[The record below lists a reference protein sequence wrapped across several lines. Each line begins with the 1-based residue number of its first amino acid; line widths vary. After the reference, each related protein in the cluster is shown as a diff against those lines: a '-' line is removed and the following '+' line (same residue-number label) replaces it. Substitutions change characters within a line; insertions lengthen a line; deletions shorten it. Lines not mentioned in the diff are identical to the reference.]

1 MKIKT
6 MFKAVLSLAVCLMAM
21 LVISVA
27 VSADEYEE
35 IEMDTEYRIE
45 NAASYSSDKITYK
58 FNSPYKGLVQLH
70 FELEDEPAYV
80 IYQWWNAEV
89 FLYDSKGDCIVW
101 NDVDSV
107 QGKAYGD
114 STVSGDVS
122 YLKLYVNEITHKY
135 SGSIYYNA
143 DEGYNYISIEYYD
156 GNGSIEISHEH
167 SYYGTVT
174 SESTCTEKGSIKY
187 TCDCG
192 DSYTEEIPLKSHNEV
207 TDHGKA
213 ATCTETGLTDGSHCS
228 VCQKVLVV
236 QSEIPKTNHEYN
248 ESYKVVKD
256 ATCTEKGTIRYYCVC
271 GKAKDEEIP
280 LTEHEAVIDEA
291 VAATCT
297 KEGKTQGSHCG
308 VCNTVI
314 IPQESVP
321 KADHIPVTDKA
332 VAATCIKEGKT
343 EGSHCEICDTV
354 IKPQETVPKAD
365 HTPVADKA
373 IAPTCIKSGKTEGS
387 HCSVCKKVLKEQETV
402 AATGKHTLKHIAEK
416 KATESSSA
424 VQEHWKC
431 SVCGQLFADEKG
443 LTALSRTPVK
453 DESPLMMIIGI
464 SVGALLLIGGAV
476 TAIIISKKRSGKN
489 NDITGS
495 E

>member
-6 MFKAVLSLAVCLMAM
+6 MFKAILSLAVCLMAM

-35 IEMDTEYRIE
+35 IEMDVSVSSSAKYNKYQIDIPYDGHIILQFDIACEYNYQTVIGFFDSNGE
-45 NAASYSSDKITYK
+45 TIGGD
-58 FNSPYKGLVQLH
+58 PYQETG
-70 FELEDEPAYV
+70 EGY
-80 IYQWWNAEV
+80 YWM
-89 FLYDSKGDCIVW
+89 
-101 NDVDSV
+101 
-107 QGKAYGD
+107 GKYE
-114 STVSGDVS
+114 T
-122 YLKLYVNEITHKY
+122 YVNKVTEKSVGEIRYYDLPKGKY
-135 SGSIYYNA
+135 YIQLTLYASGSSEIPA
-143 DEGYNYISIEYYD
+143 SETIK
-156 GNGSIEISHEH
+156 ISHGH

-228 VCQKVLVV
+228 VCQKVLVA

-297 KEGKTQGSHCG
+297 KEGKT
-308 VCNTVI
+308 
-314 IPQESVP
+314 
-321 KADHIPVTDKA
+321 
-332 VAATCIKEGKT
+332 

-387 HCSVCKKVLKEQETV
+387 HCSVCKKVLKERETV

-489 NDITGS
+489 TDITGT

>member
-6 MFKAVLSLAVCLMAM
+6 MFKAILSLAVCLMAM
-21 LVISVA
+21 SVISVA

-35 IEMDTEYRIE
+35 IEMDAEYRIE
-45 NAASYSSDKITYK
+45 NAATYSSKKITYK

-80 IYQWWNAEV
+80 WNANV
-89 FLYDSKGDCIVW
+89 FLYDSKGDCIVS

-107 QGKAYGD
+107 QGEAYGD
-114 STVSGDVS
+114 STISGEVS
-122 YLKLYVNEITHKY
+122 YLNLYVNEITHKY
-135 SGSIYYNA
+135 SGSIYYNV

-156 GNGSIEISHEH
+156 GIGSIKISHQH

-174 SESTCTEKGSIKY
+174 SKATCTKKGSIKY

-207 TDHGKA
+207 TDYGKA

-228 VCQKVLVV
+228 VCKKVFVT

-248 ESYKVVKD
+248 ASYKVIKD

-271 GKAKDEEIP
+271 GKTKDEELP
-280 LTEHEAVIDEA
+280 LTEHEAVIDKA

-297 KEGKTQGSHCG
+297 KEGKTQGSHCDI
-308 VCNTVI
+308 CNKVI
-314 IPQESVP
+314 IPQETVP
-321 KADHIPVTDKA
+321 KTDHIAVTDKA
-332 VAATCIKEGKT
+332 VA
-343 EGSHCEICDTV
+343 
-354 IKPQETVPKAD
+354 
-365 HTPVADKA
+365 
-373 IAPTCIKSGKTEGS
+373 PTCVNSGKTEGS
-387 HCSVCKKVLKEQETV
+387 HCSVCKKVLKEQETI
-402 AATGKHTLKHIAEK
+402 AATGKHKLKHIAEK

-431 SVCGQLFADEKG
+431 SVCDQLFADEKG
-443 LTALSRTPVK
+443 TIPYKQLLVK
-453 DESPLMMIIGI
+453 DETPLMLIIGI
-464 SVGALLLIGGAV
+464 SVGALLLIGGVV
-476 TAIIISKKRSGKN
+476 TVIILILKKKSSKN
-489 NDITGS
+489 TDITGR

>member
-6 MFKAVLSLAVCLMAM
+6 MFKAILSLAVCLMAM

-35 IEMDTEYRIE
+35 IKMDVEYRIE
-45 NAASYSSDKITYK
+45 NAATYSSDKITYK
-58 FNSPYKGLVQLH
+58 FNSQYKGLVQIH

-80 IYQWWNAEV
+80 VYQWWNANV

-107 QGKAYGD
+107 QGEAYGD

-122 YLKLYVNEITHKY
+122 YLNLYVNEITHKY
-135 SGSIYYNA
+135 SGSIYYNV

-156 GNGSIEISHEH
+156 GVGSIKISHEH
-167 SYYGTVT
+167 SYSGTVT
-174 SESTCTEKGSIKY
+174 SESTCTKKGSIKY

-207 TDHGKA
+207 TDYGKA
-213 ATCTETGLTDGSHCS
+213 ATCTETGLTDGLHCS
-228 VCQKVLVV
+228 VCKKVLVA

-248 ESYKVVKD
+248 ASYKVIKD
-256 ATCTEKGTIRYYCVC
+256 ATCTEKGTIRYYCIC
-271 GKAKDEEIP
+271 GKTKDEELP
-280 LTEHEAVIDEA
+280 LAEHEAVIDKA

-297 KEGKTQGSHCG
+297 KEGKTQGSHCDI
-308 VCNTVI
+308 CNKVI
-314 IPQESVP
+314 IPQETVP
-321 KADHIPVTDKA
+321 KTEHIAVTDKA
-332 VAATCIKEGKT
+332 VA
-343 EGSHCEICDTV
+343 
-354 IKPQETVPKAD
+354 
-365 HTPVADKA
+365 
-373 IAPTCIKSGKTEGS
+373 PTCVSSGKTEGS
-387 HCSVCKKVLKEQETV
+387 HCSVCKKVLKEQETI
-402 AATGKHTLKHIAEK
+402 AATGKHKLKHIAEK

-431 SVCGQLFADEKG
+431 SVCDQLFADEKG
-443 LTALSRTPVK
+443 TIPYKQLLVK
-453 DESPLMMIIGI
+453 DETPLMLIIGI

-476 TAIIISKKRSGKN
+476 TVIILILKKKSGKN
-489 NDITGS
+489 TDIMGRY
-495 E
+495 

>member
-6 MFKAVLSLAVCLMAM
+6 MFKAILSLAVCLMAM

-35 IEMDTEYRIE
+35 IKMDVEYRIE
-45 NAASYSSDKITYK
+45 NAATYSSDKITYK
-58 FNSPYKGLVQLH
+58 FNSPYKGLVQIH

-80 IYQWWNAEV
+80 VYQWWNANV

-107 QGKAYGD
+107 QGEAYGD

-122 YLKLYVNEITHKY
+122 YLNLYVNEITHKY
-135 SGSIYYNA
+135 SGSIYYNV

-156 GNGSIEISHEH
+156 GVGSIKISHEH
-167 SYYGTVT
+167 SYSGTVT
-174 SESTCTEKGSIKY
+174 SESTCTKKGSIKY

-207 TDHGKA
+207 TDYGKA
-213 ATCTETGLTDGSHCS
+213 ATCTETGLTDGLHCS
-228 VCQKVLVV
+228 VCKKVLVA

-248 ESYKVVKD
+248 ASYKVIKD
-256 ATCTEKGTIRYYCVC
+256 ATCTEKGTIRYYCIC
-271 GKAKDEEIP
+271 GKTKDEELP
-280 LTEHEAVIDEA
+280 LAEHEAVVDKA

-297 KEGKTQGSHCG
+297 KEGKTQGSHCDI
-308 VCNTVI
+308 CNKII
-314 IPQESVP
+314 IPQETVP
-321 KADHIPVTDKA
+321 KTDHIAVTDKA
-332 VAATCIKEGKT
+332 VA
-343 EGSHCEICDTV
+343 
-354 IKPQETVPKAD
+354 
-365 HTPVADKA
+365 
-373 IAPTCIKSGKTEGS
+373 PTCVNSGKTEGS
-387 HCSVCKKVLKEQETV
+387 HCSVCKKVLKEQETI
-402 AATGKHTLKHIAEK
+402 AATGKHKLKHIAEK

-431 SVCGQLFADEKG
+431 SVCDQLFADEKG
-443 LTALSRTPVK
+443 TIPYKQLLVK
-453 DESPLMMIIGI
+453 DETPLMLIIGI

-476 TAIIISKKRSGKN
+476 TVIILISKKKSGKN
-489 NDITGS
+489 TDIMGR
-495 E
+495 

>member
-21 LVISVA
+21 SVISVA

-35 IEMDTEYRIE
+35 IEMDAEYRIE
-45 NAASYSSDKITYK
+45 NAATYSSKKITYK

-80 IYQWWNAEV
+80 WNANV
-89 FLYDSKGDCIVW
+89 FLYDSKGDCIVS

-107 QGKAYGD
+107 QGEAYGD
-114 STVSGDVS
+114 STISGEVS
-122 YLKLYVNEITHKY
+122 YLNLYVNEITHKY
-135 SGSIYYNA
+135 SGSIYYNV

-156 GNGSIEISHEH
+156 GIGSIKISHQH

-174 SESTCTEKGSIKY
+174 SKATCTKKGSIKY

-192 DSYTEEIPLKSHNEV
+192 DSYTEEIPLKAHNEV
-207 TDHGKA
+207 TDYGKA

-228 VCQKVLVV
+228 VCKKVLVA

-248 ESYKVVKD
+248 ASYKVIKD

-271 GKAKDEEIP
+271 GKTKDEELP
-280 LTEHEAVIDEA
+280 LTEHEAVIDKA

-297 KEGKTQGSHCG
+297 KEGKTQGSHCDI
-308 VCNTVI
+308 CDKVI
-314 IPQESVP
+314 IPQETVP
-321 KADHIPVTDKA
+321 KTDHIAVTDKA
-332 VAATCIKEGKT
+332 VA
-343 EGSHCEICDTV
+343 
-354 IKPQETVPKAD
+354 
-365 HTPVADKA
+365 
-373 IAPTCIKSGKTEGS
+373 PTCVNSGKTEGS
-387 HCSVCKKVLKEQETV
+387 HCSVCKKVLKEQETI
-402 AATGKHTLKHIAEK
+402 AATGKHKLKHIAEK

-431 SVCGQLFADEKG
+431 SVCDQLFADEKG
-443 LTALSRTPVK
+443 TIPYKQLLVK
-453 DESPLMMIIGI
+453 DETPLMLIIGI
-464 SVGALLLIGGAV
+464 SAGALLLIGGVV
-476 TAIIISKKRSGKN
+476 TVIILILKKKTGKN
-489 NDITGS
+489 TDITGR

>member
-35 IEMDTEYRIE
+35 IEMDVSVSSSAKYNKYQIDIPHDGHIILQFDIACEYNYQTVIGFFDSNGE
-45 NAASYSSDKITYK
+45 TIGGD
-58 FNSPYKGLVQLH
+58 PYQETG
-70 FELEDEPAYV
+70 EGY
-80 IYQWWNAEV
+80 YWM
-89 FLYDSKGDCIVW
+89 
-101 NDVDSV
+101 
-107 QGKAYGD
+107 GKYE
-114 STVSGDVS
+114 T
-122 YLKLYVNEITHKY
+122 YVNKVTEKSVGEIRYYDLPKGKY
-135 SGSIYYNA
+135 YIQLDLYASGSSEIPA
-143 DEGYNYISIEYYD
+143 SETIK
-156 GNGSIEISHEH
+156 ISHEH

-174 SESTCTEKGSIKY
+174 SESTCTKKGSIKY

-192 DSYTEEIPLKSHNEV
+192 DSYTEEMPLKSHNEV
-207 TDHGKA
+207 TDYGKA

-228 VCQKVLVV
+228 VCQKVLVA

-256 ATCTEKGTIRYYCVC
+256 ATCTEKGIIRYYCVC

-308 VCNTVI
+308 VCNAVI
-314 IPQESVP
+314 IPQENVP

-354 IKPQETVPKAD
+354 IKPQEAVPKAD

-443 LTALSRTPVK
+443 LTALSQTPVK

>member
-35 IEMDTEYRIE
+35 IEMDVSVSSSAKYNKYQIDIPYDGHIILQFDIACEYNYQTVIGFFDSNGE
-45 NAASYSSDKITYK
+45 TIGGD
-58 FNSPYKGLVQLH
+58 PYQETG
-70 FELEDEPAYV
+70 EGY
-80 IYQWWNAEV
+80 YWM
-89 FLYDSKGDCIVW
+89 
-101 NDVDSV
+101 
-107 QGKAYGD
+107 GKYE
-114 STVSGDVS
+114 T
-122 YLKLYVNEITHKY
+122 YVNKVTEKSVGEIRYYDLPKGKY
-135 SGSIYYNA
+135 YIQLTLYASGSSEIPA
-143 DEGYNYISIEYYD
+143 SETIK
-156 GNGSIEISHEH
+156 ISHGH

-228 VCQKVLVV
+228 VCQKVLVA

-332 VAATCIKEGKT
+332 VAATCTKEGKT

-464 SVGALLLIGGAV
+464 SVGALLLIGGTV

-489 NDITGS
+489 TDITGT

>member
-174 SESTCTEKGSIKY
+174 SEATCTKKGSIKY
-187 TCDCG
+187 TCVCG

-207 TDHGKA
+207 TDYGKA
-213 ATCTETGLTDGSHCS
+213 ATCTETGLTDGLHCS
-228 VCQKVLVV
+228 VCQKVLIV

-271 GKAKDEEIP
+271 GKTKDEEIP

-291 VAATCT
+291 VL
-297 KEGKTQGSHCG
+297 Q
-308 VCNTVI
+308 
-314 IPQESVP
+314 PVP
-321 KADHIPVTDKA
+321 KREKHRARIA
-332 VAATCIKEGKT
+332 VF
-343 EGSHCEICDTV
+343 V
-354 IKPQETVPKAD
+354 IQ
-365 HTPVADKA
+365 
-373 IAPTCIKSGKTEGS
+373 
-387 HCSVCKKVLKEQETV
+387 
-402 AATGKHTLKHIAEK
+402 
-416 KATESSSA
+416 
-424 VQEHWKC
+424 
-431 SVCGQLFADEKG
+431 
-443 LTALSRTPVK
+443 
-453 DESPLMMIIGI
+453 
-464 SVGALLLIGGAV
+464 
-476 TAIIISKKRSGKN
+476 
-489 NDITGS
+489 
-495 E
+495 

>member
-6 MFKAVLSLAVCLMAM
+6 MFKAILSLAVCLTTM

-27 VSADEYEE
+27 VSAAEYEE
-35 IEMDTEYRIE
+35 IKMDVEYRIE
-45 NAASYSSDKITYK
+45 NAATYSSDKITYK
-58 FNSPYKGLVQLH
+58 FNSPYKGLVQIH

-80 IYQWWNAEV
+80 IYQWWNANV

-107 QGKAYGD
+107 QGEAYGD

-122 YLKLYVNEITHKY
+122 YLDLYVNEITHKY
-135 SGSIYYNA
+135 SGSIYYNV
-143 DEGYNYISIEYYD
+143 DKGYNYISIEYYD
-156 GNGSIEISHEH
+156 GVGSIKISHEH

-174 SESTCTEKGSIKY
+174 SESTCTKKGSIKY

-207 TDHGKA
+207 TDYGKA
-213 ATCTETGLTDGSHCS
+213 ATCTETGLTYGLHCS
-228 VCQKVLVV
+228 VCKKVLVA

-248 ESYKVVKD
+248 ASYKVIKD

-271 GKAKDEEIP
+271 GKTKDEELP
-280 LTEHEAVIDEA
+280 LAEHEAVIDKA

-297 KEGKTQGSHCG
+297 KEGKTQGSHCDI
-308 VCNTVI
+308 CNKVI
-314 IPQESVP
+314 IPQETVP
-321 KADHIPVTDKA
+321 KTEHIAVTDKA
-332 VAATCIKEGKT
+332 VA
-343 EGSHCEICDTV
+343 
-354 IKPQETVPKAD
+354 
-365 HTPVADKA
+365 
-373 IAPTCIKSGKTEGS
+373 PTCVSSGKTEGS
-387 HCSVCKKVLKEQETV
+387 HCSVCKKVLKEQETI
-402 AATGKHTLKHIAEK
+402 AATGKHKLKHIAEK

-431 SVCGQLFADEKG
+431 SVCNQLFADEKG
-443 LTALSRTPVK
+443 TIPYKQLLVK
-453 DESPLMMIIGI
+453 DETPLMLIIGI

-476 TAIIISKKRSGKN
+476 TVIILILKKKSGKN
-489 NDITGS
+489 TDIMGR
-495 E
+495 

>member
-35 IEMDTEYRIE
+35 IEMDVSVSSSAKYNKYQIDIPYDGHIILQFDIACEYNYQTVIGFFDSNGETIGGDPYQETGEGYYWMGKYETYVNKVTEKSVGEIRY
-45 NAASYSSDKITYK
+45 YY
-58 FNSPYKGLVQLH
+58 L
-70 FELEDEPAYV
+70 
-80 IYQWWNAEV
+80 
-89 FLYDSKGDCIVW
+89 SKGKYYIQLD
-101 NDVDSV
+101 
-107 QGKAYGD
+107 
-114 STVSGDVS
+114 
-122 YLKLYVNEITHKY
+122 LYA
-135 SGSIYYNA
+135 SGSSEIPA
-143 DEGYNYISIEYYD
+143 SETIK
-156 GNGSIEISHEH
+156 ISHEH

-228 VCQKVLVV
+228 VCQKVLVA

-297 KEGKTQGSHCG
+297 
-308 VCNTVI
+308 
-314 IPQESVP
+314 
-321 KADHIPVTDKA
+321 
-332 VAATCIKEGKT
+332 KEGKT

-464 SVGALLLIGGAV
+464 SVGALLLIGGTV

-489 NDITGS
+489 TDITGT

>member
-35 IEMDTEYRIE
+35 IEMDVSVSSSAKYNKYQIDIPYDGHIILQFDIACEYNYQTVIGFFDSNGETIGGDPYQETGEGYYWMGKYETYVNKVTEKSVGEIRY
-45 NAASYSSDKITYK
+45 
-58 FNSPYKGLVQLH
+58 
-70 FELEDEPAYV
+70 
-80 IYQWWNAEV
+80 
-89 FLYDSKGDCIVW
+89 YDLSKGKYYIQLD
-101 NDVDSV
+101 
-107 QGKAYGD
+107 
-114 STVSGDVS
+114 
-122 YLKLYVNEITHKY
+122 LYA
-135 SGSIYYNA
+135 SGSSEIPA
-143 DEGYNYISIEYYD
+143 SETIK
-156 GNGSIEISHEH
+156 ISHGH

-297 KEGKTQGSHCG
+297 KEGKT
-308 VCNTVI
+308 
-314 IPQESVP
+314 
-321 KADHIPVTDKA
+321 
-332 VAATCIKEGKT
+332 

-402 AATGKHTLKHIAEK
+402 VATGKHTLKHIAEK
-416 KATESSSA
+416 KATESFSA

-453 DESPLMMIIGI
+453 DERPLMMIIGI
-464 SVGALLLIGGAV
+464 SVGALLLIGGTV

>member
-6 MFKAVLSLAVCLMAM
+6 MFKAILSLAVCLTTM
-21 LVISVA
+21 LVISVT
-27 VSADEYEE
+27 VSAAEYEE
-35 IEMDTEYRIE
+35 IKMDVEYRIE
-45 NAASYSSDKITYK
+45 NAATYSSDKITYK
-58 FNSPYKGLVQLH
+58 FNSPYKGLVQIH

-80 IYQWWNAEV
+80 IYQWWNANV

-107 QGKAYGD
+107 QGEAYGD

-122 YLKLYVNEITHKY
+122 YLDLYVNEITHKY
-135 SGSIYYNA
+135 SGSIYYNV
-143 DEGYNYISIEYYD
+143 DKGYNYISIEYYD
-156 GNGSIEISHEH
+156 GVGSIKISHEH

-174 SESTCTEKGSIKY
+174 SESTCTKKGSIKY

-207 TDHGKA
+207 TDYGKA

-228 VCQKVLVV
+228 VCKKVLVA

-248 ESYKVVKD
+248 ASYKVMKD

-271 GKAKDEEIP
+271 GKTKDEELP
-280 LTEHEAVIDEA
+280 LTEHEAVIDKA

-297 KEGKTQGSHCG
+297 KEGKTQGSHCDI
-308 VCNTVI
+308 CNKVI
-314 IPQESVP
+314 IPQETVP
-321 KADHIPVTDKA
+321 KTEHIAVTDKA
-332 VAATCIKEGKT
+332 VA
-343 EGSHCEICDTV
+343 
-354 IKPQETVPKAD
+354 
-365 HTPVADKA
+365 
-373 IAPTCIKSGKTEGS
+373 PTCVRSGKTEGS
-387 HCSVCKKVLKEQETV
+387 HCSVCKKVLKEQETI
-402 AATGKHTLKHIAEK
+402 AATGKHKLKHIAEK

-431 SVCGQLFADEKG
+431 SVCDQLFADEKG
-443 LTALSRTPVK
+443 TIPYKQLLVK
-453 DESPLMMIIGI
+453 DETPLMLIIGI

-476 TAIIISKKRSGKN
+476 TVIILISKKKSGKN
-489 NDITGS
+489 TDIMGR
-495 E
+495 

>member
-6 MFKAVLSLAVCLMAM
+6 MFKAILSLAVCLMAM

-35 IEMDTEYRIE
+35 IKMDVEYRIE
-45 NAASYSSDKITYK
+45 NAATYSSDKITYK
-58 FNSPYKGLVQLH
+58 FNSPYKGLVQIH

-80 IYQWWNAEV
+80 VYQWWNANV

-107 QGKAYGD
+107 QGEAYGD

-122 YLKLYVNEITHKY
+122 YLNLYVNEITHKY
-135 SGSIYYNA
+135 FGSIYYNV

-156 GNGSIEISHEH
+156 GVGSIKISHEH
-167 SYYGTVT
+167 SYSGTVT
-174 SESTCTEKGSIKY
+174 SESTCTKKGSIKY

-207 TDHGKA
+207 TDYGKA
-213 ATCTETGLTDGSHCS
+213 ATCTETGLTDGLHCS
-228 VCQKVLVV
+228 VCKKVLVA

-248 ESYKVVKD
+248 ASYKVIKD
-256 ATCTEKGTIRYYCVC
+256 ATCTEKGTIRYYCIC
-271 GKAKDEEIP
+271 GKTKDEELP
-280 LTEHEAVIDEA
+280 LAEHEEVIDKA

-297 KEGKTQGSHCG
+297 KEGKTQGSHCDI
-308 VCNTVI
+308 CNKVI
-314 IPQESVP
+314 IPQETVP
-321 KADHIPVTDKA
+321 KTDHIAVTDKA
-332 VAATCIKEGKT
+332 VA
-343 EGSHCEICDTV
+343 
-354 IKPQETVPKAD
+354 
-365 HTPVADKA
+365 
-373 IAPTCIKSGKTEGS
+373 PTCVSSGKTEGS
-387 HCSVCKKVLKEQETV
+387 HCSVCKKVLKEQEPI
-402 AATGKHTLKHIAEK
+402 AATGKHKLKHIAEK

-431 SVCGQLFADEKG
+431 SVCDQLFADEKG
-443 LTALSRTPVK
+443 TIPYKQLLVK
-453 DESPLMMIIGI
+453 DETPLMLIIGI

-476 TAIIISKKRSGKN
+476 TVIILILKKKSGKN
-489 NDITGS
+489 TDIMGR
-495 E
+495 

>member
-35 IEMDTEYRIE
+35 IEMDVSVSSSAKYNKYQIDIPYDGHIILQFDIACEYNYQTVIGFFDSNGETIGGDPYQETGEGYYWMGKYETYVNKVTEKSVGEIRY
-45 NAASYSSDKITYK
+45 YY
-58 FNSPYKGLVQLH
+58 L
-70 FELEDEPAYV
+70 
-80 IYQWWNAEV
+80 
-89 FLYDSKGDCIVW
+89 SKGKYYIQLD
-101 NDVDSV
+101 
-107 QGKAYGD
+107 
-114 STVSGDVS
+114 
-122 YLKLYVNEITHKY
+122 LYA
-135 SGSIYYNA
+135 SGSSEIPA
-143 DEGYNYISIEYYD
+143 SETIK
-156 GNGSIEISHEH
+156 ISHEH

-228 VCQKVLVV
+228 VCQKVLVA

-297 KEGKTQGSHCG
+297 KEGKTQ
-308 VCNTVI
+308 
-314 IPQESVP
+314 
-321 KADHIPVTDKA
+321 
-332 VAATCIKEGKT
+332 
-343 EGSHCEICDTV
+343 GSHCEICDTV

-464 SVGALLLIGGAV
+464 SVGALLLIGGTV

-489 NDITGS
+489 TDITGT

>member
-6 MFKAVLSLAVCLMAM
+6 MFKAILSLAVCLTTM

-27 VSADEYEE
+27 VSAAEYEE
-35 IEMDTEYRIE
+35 IKMDVEYRIE
-45 NAASYSSDKITYK
+45 NAATYSSDKITYK
-58 FNSPYKGLVQLH
+58 FNSPYKGLVQIH

-80 IYQWWNAEV
+80 IYQWWNANV

-107 QGKAYGD
+107 QGEVYGD

-122 YLKLYVNEITHKY
+122 YLDLYVNEITHKY
-135 SGSIYYNA
+135 SGSIYYNV
-143 DEGYNYISIEYYD
+143 DKGYNYISIEYYD
-156 GNGSIEISHEH
+156 GVGSIKISHEH

-174 SESTCTEKGSIKY
+174 SESTCTKKGSIKY

-192 DSYTEEIPLKSHNEV
+192 DSYTEEIPLKAHNEV
-207 TDHGKA
+207 TDYGKA

-228 VCQKVLVV
+228 VCKKVLVA

-248 ESYKVVKD
+248 ASYKVIKD
-256 ATCTEKGTIRYYCVC
+256 ATCTEKGTIRYYCIC
-271 GKAKDEEIP
+271 GKTKDEELP
-280 LTEHEAVIDEA
+280 LTEHEAVIDKA

-297 KEGKTQGSHCG
+297 KEGKTQGSHCDI
-308 VCNTVI
+308 CNKVI
-314 IPQESVP
+314 IPQETVP
-321 KADHIPVTDKA
+321 KTDHIAVTDKA
-332 VAATCIKEGKT
+332 VA
-343 EGSHCEICDTV
+343 
-354 IKPQETVPKAD
+354 
-365 HTPVADKA
+365 
-373 IAPTCIKSGKTEGS
+373 PTCVNSGKTEGR
-387 HCSVCKKVLKEQETV
+387 HCSVCKKVLKEQETI
-402 AATGKHTLKHIAEK
+402 AATGKHKLKHIAEK

-431 SVCGQLFADEKG
+431 SVCDQLFADEKG
-443 LTALSRTPVK
+443 TIPYKQLLVK
-453 DESPLMMIIGI
+453 DEIPLMLIIGI

-476 TAIIISKKRSGKN
+476 TVIILILKKKSGKN
-489 NDITGS
+489 TDITGR